1 MIHSN
6 NPVLILIIYRP
17 PKPNS
22 VFIQEF
28 SELLSYFMSKFDS
41 VLILVDFKI
50 HVCFITDFLDVLDY
64 FNLTQTVNEPT
75 HAKGHTLDLILLS
88 GLSPNNFKCMDICVS
103 DHKAILFNVALSV
116 LNADQETAVRR
127 RVFKPLSALKFSELF
142 NSASLPAL
150 TKI

>member
-103 DHKAILFNVALSV
+103 KAILFNVALSV